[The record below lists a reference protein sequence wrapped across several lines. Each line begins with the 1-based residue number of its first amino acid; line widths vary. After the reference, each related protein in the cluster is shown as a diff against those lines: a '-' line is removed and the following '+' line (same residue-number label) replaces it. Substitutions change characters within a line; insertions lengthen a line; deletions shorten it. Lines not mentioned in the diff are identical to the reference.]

1 MQRFMPVQRCKI
13 GISEFWPKLTY
24 LLQQQINFVVEALKL
39 FLLMVFYYFARFVYF
54 RVLSK
59 ELLDYVVILYRIL

>member
-1 MQRFMPVQRCKI
+1 MQSFMPVQRCKI
-13 GISEFWPKLTY
+13 GFAEFWPKLTL
-24 LLQQQINFVVEALKL
+24 LLQQEMSFVVGALKL
-39 FLLMVFYYFARFVYF
+39 FLLMVFYYFACFIYF